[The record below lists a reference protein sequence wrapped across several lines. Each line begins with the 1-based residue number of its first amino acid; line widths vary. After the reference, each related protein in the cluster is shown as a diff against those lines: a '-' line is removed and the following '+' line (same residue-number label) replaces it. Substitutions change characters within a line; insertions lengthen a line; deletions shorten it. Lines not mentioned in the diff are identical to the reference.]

1 MNTNAEKIERDY
13 ETAELR
19 IPIAHC
25 SDRDFLDVFRADLA
39 SGTDQVT
46 ILSPFLSQN
55 RAIHYYPV
63 FHSLTARQV
72 VIEVYSRP
80 RHQQPES
87 LREHFGQV
95 ERGLQR
101 AGVQFHVRPGM
112 HEKVG
117 VIDSRILW
125 HGSLNIL
132 SHNDTRE
139 SMLRFESP
147 ELIQEVLT
155 DLGLKPYAVAHEMSH
170 AMAAETGT
178 SAYGKKVEKILHCP
192 RCRQSMHYFESIG
205 MWICSDSPHCPGTL
219 TTDAAA
225 AKDQGTKVDRRD
237 RRKLELTCPLCH
249 APMEVSQGV
258 FVRVVCSSPACGFAL
273 DPRLSSG
280 MLRMLKRRGI
290 V

>member
-1 MNTNAEKIERDY
+1 MNTNAEKVVRKN
-13 ETAELR
+13 ETAEFR
-19 IPIAHC
+19 IPIVHC
-25 SDRDFLDVFRADLA
+25 SERDFLDLFRADLA
-39 SGTDQVT
+39 TSTDQVT

-72 VIEVYSRP
+72 VVDVYSRP
-80 RHQQPES
+80 RYEQPES
-87 LREHFGQV
+87 LREHFEQV

-101 AGVQFHVRPGM
+101 AGVRFHVRSGM

-117 VIDSRILW
+117 IIDSRILW

-147 ELIQEVLT
+147 ELVQEVLT
-155 DLGLKPYAVAHEMSH
+155 DLGLKPYAVELETSH

-178 SAYGKKVEKILHCP
+178 SVYGEKVEEILHCP
-192 RCRQSMHYFESIG
+192 RCRQNMQYFESIG
-205 MWICSDSPHCPGTL
+205 MWICSKSPHCPGTL
-219 TTDAAA
+219 TTDAVAA
-225 AKDQGTKVDRRD
+225 GDQSAGD
-237 RRKLELTCPLCH
+237 RRKDGQRLELSCPLCH
-249 APMEVSQGV
+249 MPMEVSRGV
-258 FVRVVCSSPACGFAL
+258 FVRVECSLPTCGLSL

-280 MLRMLKRRGI
+280 VFRMLRRRGI

>member
-1 MNTNAEKIERDY
+1 MHTHAAKDARQY
-13 ETAELR
+13 KTAELR

-25 SDRDFLDVFRADLA
+25 SERDFLDLFRADLA
-39 SGTDQVT
+39 TSTNQVT

-63 FHSLTARQV
+63 FHALTARQV

-80 RHQQPES
+80 RHEQPES
-87 LREHFGQV
+87 LREHFGLV

-101 AGVQFHVRPGM
+101 AGVQFHVRSGM

-117 VIDSRILW
+117 VIDGRILW

-147 ELIQEVLT
+147 ELVHEVLS
-155 DLGLKPYAVAHEMSH
+155 DLGLTPYAIEREMSH
-170 AMAAETGT
+170 PMAAETGT
-178 SAYGKKVEKILHCP
+178 SEYGEKVEDVLHCP
-192 RCRQSMHYFESIG
+192 RCRQNMHYFESIG
-205 MWICSDSPHCPGTL
+205 MWICSKSPHCPGTL
-219 TTDAAA
+219 TMDAVAV
-225 AKDQGTKVDRRD
+225 KDQGTQVDRRE
-237 RRKLELTCPLCH
+237 RQTLAFSCPLCH
-249 APMEVSQGV
+249 APMEVSHGV
-258 FVRVVCSSPACGFAL
+258 FVRVVCSSPGCGFAL

-280 MLRMLKRRGI
+280 MLRMLQRRGI